1 LPPCSHDDVSHTKDQ
16 RVKHRGTQYNALKS
30 WWKAQLAQIF
40 LHGLSQLTQLIT
52 AAKTSASTEGSGKK
66 TNLHPSGIIFK
77 ELEQSLTN
85 DYYLVTYPGI
95 VYGLGSHD
103 HNGAWNTPGSPRL
116 VFRICISRIRIWLP
130 VALLEP
136 WWVGVERYLTACQ
149 ILSSA
154 KLVVGAFLA

>member
-1 LPPCSHDDVSHTKDQ
+1 MLISSGTMPHSQSSNREGPNDTVDVPFPVACTSFSSVKNPTFAQRHLQKWWRCALPPCSHDDVSHTKDQ

-103 HNGAWNTPGSPRL
+103 HNGAW
-116 VFRICISRIRIWLP
+116 
-130 VALLEP
+130 
-136 WWVGVERYLTACQ
+136 
-149 ILSSA
+149 
-154 KLVVGAFLA
+154 